1 MPKIKTHSGL
11 KKRLKRTGSGK
22 LKRSHAYISH
32 LSHNKTH
39 KQKKHLAKATVVSAS
54 DYKRIKS
61 RLVKNKY
68 RRNTQWQELKVDIQL
83 DIEEKKLLN

>member
-61 RLVKNKY
+61 ILVKNKY